1 MKASLLHARAYTPP
15 PSAPM
20 ALTPTQA
27 RSMSQTQRA
36 AYARE
41 VRRFLNGHYFD
52 SDRDRQIRTFL
63 HRLIEDNAEALTGT
77 RDVAVLTGPNVMGKS
92 TLLYQVA
99 YAVHRQHV
107 GEQADPAEMSRRTVT
122 RKIGTR
128 DHEVHPTHTPV
139 LLLSLEA
146 ATTVTKFNELI
157 VEALDYEKSVAKK
170 VSALDLLLQHGVRLL
185 IIDDLHQLIL
195 TEKLGRYALDHLKAV
210 VTAVGEYGVTVI
222 FAGANLSHHKVMDD
236 PQVTGR
242 AYELTVAP
250 YAGDTDEDAVA
261 WQRFLKECGGL
272 VAPHLPL
279 ASTGMLHTALPGLIL
294 ERTHGRM
301 QAVVNLVRRATV
313 AAIEDGSWC
322 VNQQHVRSVPAA
334 KLTRDEDARVARP
347 APAPKAIHPTVSVGH
362 QARGGA
368 G

>member
-15 PSAPM
+15 PLPPSPV
-20 ALTPTQA
+20 TTTQA
-27 RSMSQTQRA
+27 RSMSQTQRT
-36 AYARE
+36 AYARD

-52 SDRDRQIRTFL
+52 SDRDRRIRAFL
-63 HRLIEDNAEALTGT
+63 HHLIEDNAEALTGT
-77 RDVAVLTGPNVMGKS
+77 RDVAILTGPNVMGKS

-107 GEQADPAEMSRRTVT
+107 GERADPAVMARRTVT
-122 RKIGTR
+122 RTIGTR
-128 DHEVHPTHTPV
+128 EHQVHPTHTPV

-146 ATTVTKFNELI
+146 ATTVTKFNELV
-157 VEALDYEKSVAKK
+157 VEVLDYEKSVAKK
-170 VSALDLLLQHGVRLL
+170 VTALDLLLQHGVRLL

-250 YAGDTDEDAVA
+250 YAADTGQDAVA
-261 WQRFLKECGGL
+261 WQRFLKECGSL
-272 VAPHLPL
+272 IAPHLPM
-279 ASTGMLHTALPGLIL
+279 ASPGMLRGLIL
-294 ERTHGRM
+294 EGTHGRM

-313 AAIEDGSWC
+313 AAIEDGTWC
-322 VNQQHVRSVPAA
+322 VTEDHVRAVPAA
-334 KLTRDEDARVARP
+334 KLTRDEYTGAARP
-347 APAPKAIHPTVSVGH
+347 APAPEPLHPTVSVSH
-362 QARGGA
+362 RERGGV